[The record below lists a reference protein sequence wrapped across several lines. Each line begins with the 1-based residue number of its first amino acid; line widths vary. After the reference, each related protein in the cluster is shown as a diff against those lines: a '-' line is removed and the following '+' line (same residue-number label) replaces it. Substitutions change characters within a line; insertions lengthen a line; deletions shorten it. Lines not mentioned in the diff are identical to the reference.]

1 MCGNQADNFINI
13 DNRSSNIHDDTV
25 NLESSMST
33 VQTNMADFIEALAR
47 DISANNLI
55 FPTFPD
61 IIMRIRS
68 ALNDPNISAS
78 KVAKIVGT
86 EPVLSAQLL
95 RLANSAALC
104 AGGCKPVTDLPTAIK
119 RLGYALVRNAAIA
132 LGIRQLGQQDTSQNI
147 MHAPLEVLWRHSIQV
162 AALSYVLAK
171 RLTPLNPDTA
181 MLAGLLHD
189 IGMFYILVRANKYP
203 EMFADEGILRNI
215 PHQTHAQISP
225 AILESWDVPED
236 IITAARDHATFDRIH
251 YAPADLTDVVMV
263 ANILAKR
270 GCPGTAESAEWSTL
284 PSAFGR
290 LNLNAT
296 TCAAVMLKSEEEIE
310 QISQVFC

>member
-1 MCGNQADNFINI
+1 MGGNQADDFINI

-189 IGMFYILVRANKYP
+189 IGMFYILARANKYP
-203 EMFADEGILRNI
+203 EMFADVGILRNI

>member
-1 MCGNQADNFINI
+1 MGSNQADNFNI
-13 DNRSSNIHDDTV
+13 DNRSSTIHDDTA
-25 NLESSMST
+25 NLDSSMST
-33 VQTNMADFIEALAR
+33 VKTNIADFIEALAR

-55 FPTFPD
+55 FPSFPD
-61 IIMRIRS
+61 ITMRIRS

-78 KVAKIVGT
+78 KVARIVGT

-95 RLANSAALC
+95 RLANSASLY
-104 AGGCKPVTDLPTAIK
+104 AGCRPVNDLPTAIK

-132 LGIRQLGQQDTSQNI
+132 LGIRQMAQDTHQSI
-147 MHAPLEVLWRHSIQV
+147 MHVPLEELWRHSIQV

-171 RLTPLNPDTA
+171 RLTRLNPDSA

-189 IGMFYILVRANKYP
+189 IGMFYILARANNYP
-203 EMFADEGILRNI
+203 DLFADEATLRNI
-215 PHQTHAQISP
+215 PYQTHAQISP

-236 IITAARDHATFDRIH
+236 IIAATRDHATFDRIH

-270 GCPGTAESAEWSTL
+270 GCPGTAENAEWSTL
-284 PSAFGR
+284 APSFGR
-290 LNLNAT
+290 LNLDAT
-296 TCAAVMLKSEEEIE
+296 TCAAVMLKSEEEIAL
-310 QISQVFC
+310 ISQVFC

>member
-1 MCGNQADNFINI
+1 
-13 DNRSSNIHDDTV
+13 
-25 NLESSMST
+25 MST

-189 IGMFYILVRANKYP
+189 IGMFYILARANKYP

>member
-1 MCGNQADNFINI
+1 MGGNQADNFNI
-13 DNRSSNIHDDTV
+13 DNRSSTIHDETV
-25 NLESSMST
+25 NLGSSMST

-61 IIMRIRS
+61 ITMRIRS
-68 ALNDPNISAS
+68 ALNDPNISAR

-95 RLANSAALC
+95 RLANSAALS
-104 AGGCKPVTDLPTAIK
+104 AGGRPVGDLPTAIK

-132 LGIRQLGQQDTSQNI
+132 LGIRQLAQNNHQS
-147 MHAPLEVLWRHSIQV
+147 MMRVPLEELWRHSIQV

-171 RLTPLNPDTA
+171 KLTRLNPDTA

-189 IGMFYILVRANKYP
+189 IGMFYLLARANKYP
-203 EMFADEGILRNI
+203 DLFTDEAVLKNI
-215 PHQTHAQISP
+215 PYQTHAQISP
-225 AILESWDVPED
+225 VILESWDVPED
-236 IITAARDHATFDRIH
+236 IIAAARDHATLDRIH
-251 YAPADLTDVVMV
+251 YASADLTDVVMV

-270 GCPGTAESAEWSTL
+270 GCPGTAGSAEWSTL
-284 PSAFGR
+284 PPAFGR
-290 LNLNAT
+290 LNLDAT
-296 TCAAVMLKSEEEIE
+296 ACTVVMLKSEEEIAL
-310 QISQVFC
+310 ISEVFC

>member
-1 MCGNQADNFINI
+1 
-13 DNRSSNIHDDTV
+13 
-25 NLESSMST
+25 MST
-33 VQTNMADFIEALAR
+33 VQANMADFIDALAR
-47 DISANNLI
+47 EIQAKNLI
-55 FPTFPD
+55 FPSFPD
-61 IIMRIRS
+61 ITLRIRS
-68 ALNDPNISAS
+68 ALSDPNISAS

-104 AGGCKPVTDLPTAIK
+104 AGGIPVDDLPTAIK

-132 LGIRQLGQQDTSQNI
+132 LGMRQLAQDTHQS
-147 MHAPLEVLWRHSIQV
+147 MMRVPLEELWRHSLQV

-171 RLTPLNPDTA
+171 KLTRLNPDAA

-189 IGMFYILVRANKYP
+189 IGIFYILARAKKYP
-203 EMFADEGILRNI
+203 HLFIDEAILRNI

-236 IITAARDHATFDRIH
+236 IIAAARDHATFDRIH

-270 GCPGTAESAEWSTL
+270 GCPGVAGSTEWPTPL
-284 PSAFGR
+284 PTSFGR
-290 LNLNAT
+290 LNLDAT
-296 TCAAVMLKSEEEIE
+296 TCAAVILRSEEEIAL
-310 QISQVFC
+310 ISQAFC

>member
-1 MCGNQADNFINI
+1 
-13 DNRSSNIHDDTV
+13 
-25 NLESSMST
+25 MST
-33 VQTNMADFIEALAR
+33 VQTNMADFIDTLAR
-47 DISANNLI
+47 EISAKNLI
-55 FPTFPD
+55 FPSFPD
-61 IIMRIRS
+61 ITMRIRS
-68 ALNDPNISAS
+68 ALSDPNISAS

-104 AGGCKPVTDLPTAIK
+104 AGSRPVDDLPTAIK

-132 LGIRQLGQQDTSQNI
+132 LGIRQLAQDTHQS
-147 MHAPLEVLWRHSIQV
+147 MMRVPLEKLWRHSIQV

-171 RLTPLNPDTA
+171 RLTRLNPDTA

-189 IGMFYILVRANKYP
+189 IGMFYILARANKYP
-203 EMFADEGILRNI
+203 DLFTDEAMLRNI

-225 AILESWDVPED
+225 VILESWDVPED
-236 IITAARDHATFDRIH
+236 IITAARDHASFNRIH

-270 GCPGTAESAEWSTL
+270 GCPGPDGSFEWST
-284 PSAFGR
+284 PPPAFGR
-290 LNLNAT
+290 LNLDAT
-296 TCAAVMLKSEEEIE
+296 TCAAVMLKSEEEITL
-310 QISQVFC
+310 ISQVFC